1 MKKEISIILTSDI
14 HLGLGEEEGG
24 VPAGVRLST
33 FRKILALARNHD
45 LLLIAGDLLDGRSS
59 YPDLAEVL
67 KTEFLALRDSDTDIF
82 FSPGF
87 NDLDSNG
94 QLRAELTGL
103 PFTHLFCQ
111 KMEKPYLYI
120 KGSQTIYI
128 YGLPATAGGTLMKM
142 VRVEGEGVHLG
153 LFHADFQ
160 PAKNDSSR
168 DRCVINR
175 ERLKSLNLDF
185 YALGYN
191 HGFRLFKAHNRII
204 GAYPGSPEAVKQEE
218 RGDRFII
225 SMKVMD
231 DKVSR
236 IKRLS
241 VNEYRVLE
249 QTIDCSDLQSQES
262 LEKAILT
269 ESSDKTIAHFIITG
283 ESPFMIQE
291 DDLDRLQE
299 HFHRLSLEY
308 RTYPSLEALCSR
320 YEKENSLRGEFFHLI
335 SGKLRSNSF
344 PKELDTRSFT
354 LLLNGLIHDR
364 EEILEELS

>member
-14 HLGLGEEEGG
+14 HLGLDEEEGG

-45 LLLIAGDLLDGRSS
+45 LLLIAGDLVDSRAPL
-59 YPDLAEVL
+59 PELAEVL
-67 KTEFLALRDSDTDIF
+67 ATEFQSLRDGDTDIF

-87 NDLDSNG
+87 NDLNSNG
-94 QLRAELTGL
+94 HLRSELADL
-103 PFTHLFCQ
+103 PFTHVFNQ
-111 KMEKPYLYI
+111 NMEKPYLFI

-142 VRVEGEGVHLG
+142 SRSGGEGVHLG

-160 PAKNDSSR
+160 PGETNSTR
-168 DRCVINR
+168 DRCLINR

-204 GAYPGSPEAVKQEE
+204 GAYPGSPEAVTGKDT
-218 RGDRFII
+218 GDRFVI
-225 SMKVMD
+225 SMKVVD
-231 DKVSR
+231 DEVSR

-249 QTIDCSDLQSQES
+249 RTIECSDYLSQED
-262 LEKAILT
+262 LERALL
-269 ESSDKTIAHFIITG
+269 EEASDTTIARFILAG

-291 DDLDRLQE
+291 DDLHRLQE
-299 HFHRLSLEY
+299 HYHRLSLEF
-308 RTYPSLEALCSR
+308 RAFPSLQALCSR
-320 YEKENSLRGEFFHLI
+320 YEHEDSLRGEFFRLL
-335 SGKLRSNSF
+335 SGKLENNSF
-344 PKELDTRSFT
+344 PEEVNTRSFT